1 MNNLM
6 KFAFIMVN
14 QEKLLLLLGIPTE
27 HQGQTVKHE
36 DAVVLDIKASRV
48 FNGADICKE
57 IDKSSKRIG

>member
-1 MNNLM
+1 M

-27 HQGQTVKHE
+27 HQGRAVKHE
-36 DAVVLDIKASRV
+36 NAVALDIKASRV

-57 IDKSSKRIG
+57 IENSSKEIG